1 MPAKKPP
8 ASLGW
13 FGKVKGH
20 VGEAKERFEADAKQ
34 RAGAEAA
41 TGSTILTDKML
52 QSGRWDSGKVLY
64 TTLNGGKTEITAN
77 ELATF
82 RHNMQLAKRQA
93 GFATGK
99 GITARQVID
108 LASAKPL
115 AYLPKRPD
123 GAGSD
128 IDRARKEITMGV
140 PVSALHDCVRFIT
153 NAGGSTPSVTRHHV
167 TIQLA
172 GFRNAVDAIIAS
184 GGDSATVRKQAN
196 KMRKGGLKFDCS
208 CDRHRYF
215 LRYVAT
221 IGGFNAGRDETGFPK
236 IRNPGLKGVACKHVL
251 RVMAELESSNAV
263 LRFLERHLQ
272 GVSAYKA
279 NTTVKQTKAEEAI
292 QSKSAARIKTSAQ
305 RVVEA
310 RKAREKAALAR
321 AAKVA
326 ASKSSKKIAPATRK
340 IQSALSSGKISQS
353 DLDVFRRYAMT
364 DAQIARQ
371 IDKKD

>member
-1 MPAKKPP
+1 MAD
-8 ASLGW
+8 W

-20 VGEAKERFEADAKQ
+20 VGEANRRFDADAKQ
-34 RAGAEAA
+34 RADAEAA
-41 TGSTILTDKML
+41 TKSTILTDKML
-52 QSGRWDSGKVLY
+52 QSGRWDSGKVLF
-64 TTLNGGKTEITAN
+64 TTLNGGMTQITAN

-82 RHNMQLAKRQA
+82 RRNMQLAKKQA

-115 AYLPKRPD
+115 AYLPGRAD
-123 GAGSD
+123 GAKSD
-128 IDRARKEITMGV
+128 IDRARKEITSGI
-140 PVSALHDCVRFIT
+140 PVSALHDTVRFIT
-153 NAGGSTPSVTRHHV
+153 NAGGSTPGVTRHHV
-167 TIQLA
+167 MIQLV

-184 GGDSATVRKQAN
+184 GGDPAVVRREAN

-251 RVMAELESSNAV
+251 RVMTELESSNSV

-279 NTTVKQTKAEEAI
+279 RTQLTQIEAEEAV
-292 QSKSAARIKTSAQ
+292 QPKTPTRIKTSEQRAAEAQ
-305 RVVEA
+305 KV
-310 RKAREKAALAR
+310 REKAAIAR
-321 AAKVA
+321 AAKEA
-326 ASKSSKKIAPATRK
+326 AKKPPKKIAAASRRAAK
-340 IQSALSSGKISQS
+340 IADEAIAQQFGMSVSVVRQLSAS
-353 DLDVFRRYAMT
+353 
-364 DAQIARQ
+364 ARAALE
-371 IDKKD
+371 KNMKG

>member
-1 MPAKKPP
+1 MAD
-8 ASLGW
+8 W

-20 VGEAKERFEADAKQ
+20 VGEAKRRFEADAKQ
-34 RAGAEAA
+34 RADAEATA
-41 TGSTILTDKML
+41 KSTILTDKML
-52 QSGRWDSGKVLY
+52 QSGQWDSGKVLF
-64 TTLNGGKTEITAN
+64 TTLNGGLTQITAN
-77 ELATF
+77 ELAAF
-82 RHNMQLAKRQA
+82 RHNMQLAKKQA
-93 GFATGK
+93 GFSTGK

-115 AYLPKRPD
+115 VYLSDRSD
-123 GAGSD
+123 GARSD

-140 PVSALHDCVRFIT
+140 PVSALHDSVRFIT
-153 NAGGSTPSVTRHHV
+153 NAGGSTPGVTRHHV
-167 TIQLA
+167 TIQLV

-184 GGDSATVRKQAN
+184 GGDQAAVRREAN

-251 RVMAELESSNAV
+251 RVMTELESSNTV

-279 NTTVKQTKAEEAI
+279 NTTLKQTEAEEAI
-292 QSKSAARIKTSAQ
+292 QSKAPARIKTSEQ
-305 RVVEA
+305 RKVEA
-310 RKAREKAALAR
+310 DKARDRR
-321 AAKVA
+321 AAK
-326 ASKSSKKIAPATRK
+326 ASASRPKARPPKKIDPYTRR
-340 IQSALSSGKISQS
+340 IDAALKRGALMPDQVAQMRTWGWDDKKISR
-353 DLDVFRRYAMT
+353 V
-364 DAQIARQ
+364 AQ
-371 IDKKD
+371 

>member
-1 MPAKKPP
+1 MAD
-8 ASLGW
+8 W

-20 VGEAKERFEADAKQ
+20 VGEAKGRFEADAKQ
-34 RAGAEAA
+34 RADAEATA
-41 TGSTILTDKML
+41 KSTILTDKML
-52 QSGRWDSGKVLY
+52 QSGQWDSGKVLF
-64 TTLNGGKTEITAN
+64 TTLNGGLTQITAN
-77 ELATF
+77 ELAAF
-82 RHNMQLAKRQA
+82 RHNMQLAKKQA
-93 GFATGK
+93 GFSTGK

-115 AYLPKRPD
+115 VYLSDRSD
-123 GAGSD
+123 GARSD

-140 PVSALHDCVRFIT
+140 PVSALHDSVRFIT
-153 NAGGSTPSVTRHHV
+153 NAGGSTPGVTRHHV
-167 TIQLA
+167 TIQLV

-184 GGDSATVRKQAN
+184 GGDQAAVRREAN

-251 RVMAELESSNAV
+251 RVMTELESSNTV

-279 NTTVKQTKAEEAI
+279 NTTLKQTEAEEAI
-292 QSKSAARIKTSAQ
+292 QSKAPTRIKTSEQ
-305 RVVEA
+305 RAAEA
-310 RKAREKAALAR
+310 RKVREKAALAR

-326 ASKSSKKIAPATRK
+326 ATKPPKKTAPASRRASKTAAETLGK
-340 IQSALSSGKISQS
+340 QFGLSPEQVMAI
-353 DLDVFRRYAMT
+353 LA
-364 DAQIARQ
+364 AQA
-371 IDKKD
+371 KTSKG

>member
-1 MPAKKPP
+1 MAD
-8 ASLGW
+8 W

-20 VGEAKERFEADAKQ
+20 VGEANRRFDADAKQ
-34 RAGAEAA
+34 RAEAEAA
-41 TGSTILTDKML
+41 AKSTILTDKML
-52 QSGRWDSGKVLY
+52 QSGQWDSGKVLF
-64 TTLNGGKTEITAN
+64 TTLNGGVTQITAN

-82 RHNMQLAKRQA
+82 RHNMQIAKKQA

-115 AYLPKRPD
+115 VYLSDRSD
-123 GAGSD
+123 GARSD

-140 PVSALHDCVRFIT
+140 PVSALHDSVRFIT
-153 NAGGSTPSVTRHHV
+153 NAGGSTPGVTRHHV
-167 TIQLA
+167 TIQLM

-184 GGDSATVRKQAN
+184 GGDSAAVRREAN

-251 RVMAELESSNAV
+251 RVMTELESSNFV

-279 NTTVKQTKAEEAI
+279 NTTVKQTEAEEAI
-292 QSKSAARIKTSAQ
+292 QSKAPARIKTSEQ
-305 RVVEA
+305 
-310 RKAREKAALAR
+310 RKAEAAKARDRRASKR
-321 AAKVA
+321 AASAPKA
-326 ASKSSKKIAPATRK
+326 RPPKKIDPYTRR
-340 IQSALSSGKISQS
+340 IESALKGGSLTPDQVSQMRS
-353 DLDVFRRYAMT
+353 WGWNDRR
-364 DAQIARQ
+364 IANAAE
-371 IDKKD
+371 

>member
-1 MPAKKPP
+1 MAD
-8 ASLGW
+8 W

-20 VGEAKERFEADAKQ
+20 VGESNRRFDADAKQ
-34 RAGAEAA
+34 RADAEAA
-41 TGSTILTDKML
+41 TKSTILTDKML
-52 QSGRWDSGKVLY
+52 QSGQWDSGKVLF
-64 TTLNGGKTEITAN
+64 TTLNGGMTQITAS

-82 RHNMQLAKRQA
+82 RHNMRLAKKQA

-115 AYLPKRPD
+115 SYLPGRAD
-123 GAGSD
+123 GAKSD
-128 IDRARKEITMGV
+128 IDRARKEITSGV
-140 PVSALHDCVRFIT
+140 PVSALHDTVRFIT
-153 NAGGSTPSVTRHHV
+153 NAGGSTPGVTRHHV
-167 TIQLA
+167 MIQLV

-184 GGDSATVRKQAN
+184 GGDPAVVRREAN

-251 RVMAELESSNAV
+251 RVMSELESSNSV

-279 NTTVKQTKAEEAI
+279 NTTVKQAEAEEAI
-292 QSKSAARIKTSAQ
+292 QSKAPARIKTSEQ
-305 RVVEA
+305 
-310 RKAREKAALAR
+310 RKAEADKAKARRALKAA
-321 AAKVA
+321 
-326 ASKSSKKIAPATRK
+326 ASRPKSSSPKKTDPYTRRIESAIKKGSLTPDQLNQMRAWGWSDKRIAK
-340 IQSALSSGKISQS
+340 SAE
-353 DLDVFRRYAMT
+353 
-364 DAQIARQ
+364 
-371 IDKKD
+371 